1 MSNITLK
8 EIIEWRDKTF
18 HSPLGTS
25 EEEYEPGWEY
35 DDTKRIDWLINEV
48 KSMKCEAISKYGRD
62 YGCIDGK
69 ILLHHSWEK
78 CPSCNGTGRKH
89 NI

>member
-1 MSNITLK
+1 MSDINLK

-48 KSMKCEAISKYGRD
+48 KSIKCEMCWGFRKIGDKQIDHMEWTSK
-62 YGCIDGK
+62 
-69 ILLHHSWEK
+69 E
-78 CPSCNGTGRKH
+78 CPTCKGTGRKH

>member
-8 EIIEWRDKTF
+8 EVIENWDNEYYCENYIVTNKII
-18 HSPLGTS
+18 
-25 EEEYEPGWEY
+25 
-35 DDTKRIDWLINEV
+35 IDVNHVEWLINEV

-62 YGCIDGK
+62 YGCIDGE
-69 ILLHHSWEK
+69 ILLQHSWEK

-89 NI
+89 NIK